1 MHQHQRSP
9 VEGFRGRPSVIQLAS
24 LFGFD
29 LKPKDLMNL
38 IPGFSSYERQ
48 LTSIED
54 FMATEDNSGVSSA
67 LLSSVKLDHEVY
79 RQLVEMGKRD
89 FVSVGGEGEG
99 AELRSP
105 TSVEPEKENLTSF
118 EHENGDG
125 EELQQQTPF
134 SLFFRL
140 EFCCSM
146 INGVKERFGLLEGLF
161 GVEFRELG
169 Q

>member
-9 VEGFRGRPSVIQLAS
+9 VEGFRGHPSVIQLAS

-38 IPGFSSYERQ
+38 IPAFSSYERQ

-105 TSVEPEKENLTSF
+105 TSAEPEKENLTSF

-134 SLFFRL
+134 SLFFQ
-140 EFCCSM
+140 
-146 INGVKERFGLLEGLF
+146 IGILLF
-161 GVEFRELG
+161 YD
-169 Q
+169 